1 MPKTEENNLSNSYG
15 IILLAAGQSARLGK
29 PKQLLNYKGKT
40 LLAHS
45 LQIAIETQLQPIVT
59 VLGANLDT
67 LKQSIEPTNTNIVI
81 NQEWSEGMASSI
93 RCGIEELLK
102 IAPSIAGVI
111 IMVCDQP
118 YVTAK
123 LLTDLVEK
131 HEDSS
136 KPIIASRYNNNI
148 GTPALF
154 DKTIFALLLSLK
166 GDSGAK
172 KIMKSNPDWVETVNF
187 PFGEIDI
194 DTSLDYELLMKDF
207 KNN

>member
-1 MPKTEENNLSNSYG
+1 MPKTEENNLLNSYG

-59 VLGANLDT
+59 VLGANLDI
-67 LKQSIEPTNTNIVI
+67 LKESIEPINTTLVI

-136 KPIIASRYNNNI
+136 KPIISSRYNNNI

>member
-1 MPKTEENNLSNSYG
+1 MSKTEENSLLNSYG

-67 LKQSIEPTNTNIVI
+67 LKQSIEPINTTIVI

-93 RCGIEELLK
+93 RCGIEELVK
-102 IAPSIAGVI
+102 IAPSIAGII

-131 HEDSS
+131 YKYSL
-136 KPIIASRYNNNI
+136 KPIIASSYNNNI

>member
-1 MPKTEENNLSNSYG
+1 MPTTEEKSFLNSYG

-40 LLAHS
+40 LLEHS
-45 LQIAIETQLQPIVT
+45 LQVAIDTQLQPIVT
-59 VLGANLDT
+59 VLGSNADLLKKSVEHFDT
-67 LKQSIEPTNTNIVI
+67 KVI
-81 NQEWSEGMASSI
+81 INDQWSEGMASSI
-93 RCGIEELLK
+93 RCGIEELIK
-102 IAPSIAGVI
+102 ITPTIAGVI

-131 HEDSS
+131 HEHSS
-136 KPIIASRYNNNI
+136 KPIVASSYKNNI

-172 KIMKSNPDWVETVNF
+172 KIMKSNPDWVEPVNF
-187 PFGEIDI
+187 LFGEIDI
-194 DTSLDYELLMKDF
+194 DTTEDYDLLIK
-207 KNN
+207 KSKI

>member
-111 IMVCDQP
+111 ILVCDQP

>member
-1 MPKTEENNLSNSYG
+1 MPNTEENNLSNSYG

-102 IAPSIAGVI
+102 IAPSRAGVI

>member
-1 MPKTEENNLSNSYG
+1 MPTTEENSLLNSYG

-40 LLAHS
+40 FLEHS
-45 LQIAIETQLQPIVT
+45 LQVAIETQLQPIVT
-59 VLGANLDT
+59 VLGANADL
-67 LKQSIEPTNTNIVI
+67 LKKSIEQFSTKVVI
-81 NQEWSEGMASSI
+81 NQQWSEGMASSI
-93 RCGIEELLK
+93 RCGMEEL
-102 IAPSIAGVI
+102 IRINPTIAGVI

-131 HEDSS
+131 YKYSL
-136 KPIIASRYNNNI
+136 KPIIASSYKNNI

-172 KIMKSNPDWVETVNF
+172 KIMKSNPDWVETVSF
-187 PFGEIDI
+187 LFGEIDI
-194 DTSLDYELLMKDF
+194 DTTGDYDLLIKGSKF
-207 KNN
+207 

>member
-1 MPKTEENNLSNSYG
+1 MPPTEKNSLLNSYG

-40 LLAHS
+40 LLEHS
-45 LQIAIETQLQPIVT
+45 LQVAIETQLQPIVT
-59 VLGANLDT
+59 VLGANADL
-67 LKQSIEPTNTNIVI
+67 LKKSIEQFSTKVVI
-81 NQEWSEGMASSI
+81 NQQWSEGMASSI
-93 RCGIEELLK
+93 RCGMEELIK
-102 IAPSIAGVI
+102 ITPTIAGVI

-131 HEDSS
+131 YKYSL
-136 KPIIASRYNNNI
+136 KPIIASSYNNNI

-172 KIMKSNPDWVETVNF
+172 KIMKSNPDWVETVHF
-187 PFGEIDI
+187 LFGEIDI
-194 DTSLDYELLMKDF
+194 DTTGDYDLLIKGS
-207 KNN
+207 KL

>member
-1 MPKTEENNLSNSYG
+1 MPTTEEKSFLNSYG

-40 LLAHS
+40 LLEHS
-45 LQIAIETQLQPIVT
+45 LQVAIDTQLKPIVT
-59 VLGANLDT
+59 VLGSNADLLKKSVEHFDT
-67 LKQSIEPTNTNIVI
+67 KVVV
-81 NQEWSEGMASSI
+81 NQQWSEGMASSI
-93 RCGIEELLK
+93 RCGIEELIK
-102 IAPSIAGVI
+102 ITPTISGVI

-131 HEDSS
+131 HEHSS
-136 KPIIASRYNNNI
+136 KPIVASSYKNNI

-172 KIMKSNPDWVETVNF
+172 KIMKSNPDWVEPVNF
-187 PFGEIDI
+187 LFGEIDI
-194 DTSLDYELLMKDF
+194 DTTEDYDLLIK
-207 KNN
+207 KSKI

>member
-1 MPKTEENNLSNSYG
+1 MPKTEENSLLNSYG

-67 LKQSIEPTNTNIVI
+67 LKQSIEPTKTNIVI

-172 KIMKSNPDWVETVNF
+172 KIMKSNPDWVDTVNF

>member
-1 MPKTEENNLSNSYG
+1 MPKTEENSLLNSYG

-59 VLGANLDT
+59 VLGANLDI
-67 LKQSIEPTNTNIVI
+67 LKESIELINTTIVI

-93 RCGIEELLK
+93 RCGMEELLK

-136 KPIIASRYNNNI
+136 QPIIASRYNNNI

-172 KIMKSNPDWVETVNF
+172 KIMKSNPDWVETVDF

-194 DTSLDYELLMKDF
+194 DTTLDYELLMKDF

>member
-1 MPKTEENNLSNSYG
+1 MPPTEKNSLLNSYG

-40 LLAHS
+40 LLEHS
-45 LQIAIETQLQPIVT
+45 LLVAIETQLQPIIT
-59 VLGANLDT
+59 VLGANADL
-67 LKQSIEPTNTNIVI
+67 LKKSIEHFSTKVVI
-81 NQEWSEGMASSI
+81 NQQWSEGMASSI
-93 RCGIEELLK
+93 RCGMEEL
-102 IAPSIAGVI
+102 IRINPTIAGVI

-118 YVTAK
+118 YVTPK

-131 HEDSS
+131 YKYSS
-136 KPIIASRYNNNI
+136 KPIIASSYKNNI

-172 KIMKSNPDWVETVNF
+172 K
-187 PFGEIDI
+187 
-194 DTSLDYELLMKDF
+194 L
-207 KNN
+207 

>member
-1 MPKTEENNLSNSYG
+1 MPKTEENSLLNSYG

-59 VLGANLDT
+59 VLGANLDI
-67 LKQSIEPTNTNIVI
+67 LKESIEPTNTTIVI

-93 RCGIEELLK
+93 RCGMEELVK

>member
-1 MPKTEENNLSNSYG
+1 MPTTEENSLLNSYG

-29 PKQLLNYKGKT
+29 PKQLLKYKGNT

-45 LQIAIETQLQPIVT
+45 LQIAIETQLQPIIT
-59 VLGANLDT
+59 VLGANLDV
-67 LKQSIEPTNTNIVI
+67 LKESIPPLNTTIII
-81 NQEWSEGMASSI
+81 NQAWSEGMASSI
-93 RCGIEELLK
+93 RCGMEELGK
-102 IAPSIAGVI
+102 IAPATAGVI

-118 YVTAK
+118 YVTPK

-131 HEDSS
+131 HQHSS
-136 KPIIASRYNNNI
+136 KPIIASIYNNNI

-194 DTSLDYELLMKDF
+194 DTTEDYALLMKESEI
-207 KNN
+207 

>member
-1 MPKTEENNLSNSYG
+1 MPTTEENSLLNSYG

-40 LLAHS
+40 LLEHS
-45 LQIAIETQLQPIVT
+45 LQVAIETQLQPIIT
-59 VLGANLDT
+59 VLGANADL
-67 LKQSIEPTNTNIVI
+67 LKKSIDHFNTKVVI
-81 NQEWSEGMASSI
+81 NQQWSEGMASSI
-93 RCGIEELLK
+93 RCGMEELIK
-102 IAPSIAGVI
+102 ITPTIAGVI

-123 LLTDLVEK
+123 LLIDLVEK
-131 HEDSS
+131 YKYSL
-136 KPIIASRYNNNI
+136 KPIIASSYNNNI

-154 DKTIFALLLSLK
+154 DKTIFALLFSLK

-187 PFGEIDI
+187 LFGEIDI
-194 DTSLDYELLMKDF
+194 DTTGDYDLLIKGSKF
-207 KNN
+207 

>member
-1 MPKTEENNLSNSYG
+1 MPKTEENSLLNSYG

-59 VLGANLDT
+59 VLGANLDI
-67 LKQSIEPTNTNIVI
+67 LKESIEPTNTTIVI

-93 RCGIEELLK
+93 RCGMEELVK

-136 KPIIASRYNNNI
+136 QPIIASRYNNHM

-172 KIMKSNPDWVETVNF
+172 KIMKSNLDWVETVDF

-207 KNN
+207 KNK

>member
-1 MPKTEENNLSNSYG
+1 MPKTEENNLLNSYG

-59 VLGANLDT
+59 VLGANLDI
-67 LKQSIEPTNTNIVI
+67 LKESIEPINTTLVI

-93 RCGIEELLK
+93 RCRMEELLK

-136 KPIIASRYNNNI
+136 KPIISSRYNNNI

>member
-1 MPKTEENNLSNSYG
+1 MPNTEENNLSNSYG

-172 KIMKSNPDWVETVNF
+172 KIMKSNPDWLETVNF

>member
-1 MPKTEENNLSNSYG
+1 MPTTEENSLLISYG

-29 PKQLLNYKGKT
+29 PKQLLKYKGKT
-40 LLAHS
+40 LLEHS
-45 LQIAIETQLQPIVT
+45 LQIAIETKLQPIVT
-59 VLGANLDT
+59 VLGANADL
-67 LKQSIEPTNTNIVI
+67 LKKSIEPSNTEIVI
-81 NQEWSEGMASSI
+81 NQAWSEGMASSI
-93 RCGIEELLK
+93 RCGMEEL
-102 IAPSIAGVI
+102 IRINPTIAGII

-118 YVTAK
+118 YVTVK

-131 HEDSS
+131 HEHSS
-136 KPIIASRYNNNI
+136 KPIIASSYKNNI

-172 KIMKSNPDWVETVNF
+172 KIMKSNPDWVEKVNF

-194 DTSLDYELLMKDF
+194 DTTGDYDLLIKES
-207 KNN
+207 KI

>member
-1 MPKTEENNLSNSYG
+1 MPKTEENSLLNSYG

>member
-1 MPKTEENNLSNSYG
+1 MPNTEENNLSNSYG

-93 RCGIEELLK
+93 RCGIEELVK

>member
-1 MPKTEENNLSNSYG
+1 MPKTEENSLLNSYG

-93 RCGIEELLK
+93 RCGMEELLK
-102 IAPSIAGVI
+102 ITPSIAGVI

-131 HEDSS
+131 HKDSS

>member
-1 MPKTEENNLSNSYG
+1 MPTTEENSLLNSYG

-40 LLAHS
+40 LLEHS
-45 LQIAIETQLQPIVT
+45 LQVAIETQLQPIIT
-59 VLGANLDT
+59 VLGANADL
-67 LKQSIEPTNTNIVI
+67 LKKSIDHFNTKVVI
-81 NQEWSEGMASSI
+81 NQQWSEGMASSI
-93 RCGIEELLK
+93 RCGMEELIK
-102 IAPSIAGVI
+102 ITPTIAGVI

-123 LLTDLVEK
+123 LLIDLVEK
-131 HEDSS
+131 YKYSL
-136 KPIIASRYNNNI
+136 KPIIASSYKNNI

-154 DKTIFALLLSLK
+154 DKTIFALLFSLK

-187 PFGEIDI
+187 LFGEIDI
-194 DTSLDYELLMKDF
+194 DTTGDYDLLIKGSKF
-207 KNN
+207 

>member
-1 MPKTEENNLSNSYG
+1 MSPTEENSLLNSYG

-40 LLAHS
+40 LLEHS
-45 LQIAIETQLQPIVT
+45 LQVAIETELQPIVT
-59 VLGANLDT
+59 VLGSSADL
-67 LKQSIEPTNTNIVI
+67 LKKSIEQFSTKVVI
-81 NQEWSEGMASSI
+81 NQQWSEGMASSI
-93 RCGIEELLK
+93 RCGMEELIK
-102 IAPSIAGVI
+102 ITPTIAGVI

-131 HEDSS
+131 YKYSL
-136 KPIIASRYNNNI
+136 KPIIASSYKNNI

-172 KIMKSNPDWVETVNF
+172 KIMKSNPDWVETVSF
-187 PFGEIDI
+187 LFGEIDI
-194 DTSLDYELLMKDF
+194 DTKGDYDLLIKGSKF
-207 KNN
+207 

>member
-1 MPKTEENNLSNSYG
+1 MPTTEENSLLNSYG

-29 PKQLLNYKGKT
+29 PKQLLKYKGKT
-40 LLAHS
+40 LLEHS
-45 LQIAIETQLQPIVT
+45 LQIANETQLKPIVT
-59 VLGANLDT
+59 VLGANLDL
-67 LKQSIEPTNTNIVI
+67 LKETIQPINTNIVI
-81 NQEWSEGMASSI
+81 NQQWSEGMASSI
-93 RCGIEELLK
+93 RCGMEEF
-102 IAPSIAGVI
+102 IRISPTIAGVI

-118 YVTAK
+118 YVTPK

-131 HEDSS
+131 HAHSS
-136 KPIIASRYNNNI
+136 KPIIASIYNSNI

-172 KIMKSNPDWVETVNF
+172 KIMKSNPDWVETVDF

-194 DTSLDYELLMKDF
+194 DTNLDYDLLMKET
-207 KNN
+207 KI

>member
-1 MPKTEENNLSNSYG
+1 MPPTEENSLLNSYG

-40 LLAHS
+40 LLEHS
-45 LQIAIETQLQPIVT
+45 LQVAIETQLQPIIT
-59 VLGANLDT
+59 VLGANADL
-67 LKQSIEPTNTNIVI
+67 LKKSIEHFSTKVVI
-81 NQEWSEGMASSI
+81 NQQWSEGMASSI
-93 RCGIEELLK
+93 RCGMEEL
-102 IAPSIAGVI
+102 IRINPTIAGVI

-131 HEDSS
+131 YKYSL
-136 KPIIASRYNNNI
+136 KPIIASSYKNNI

-172 KIMKSNPDWVETVNF
+172 KIMKSNPDWVETVSF
-187 PFGEIDI
+187 LFGEIDI
-194 DTSLDYELLMKDF
+194 DTTGDYDLLIKGSKF
-207 KNN
+207 

>member
-1 MPKTEENNLSNSYG
+1 MPKTEENSLLNSYG

-59 VLGANLDT
+59 VLGANLDI
-67 LKQSIEPTNTNIVI
+67 LKESIELINTTIVI

-93 RCGIEELLK
+93 RCGMEELLK

>member
-1 MPKTEENNLSNSYG
+1 MPPTEENSLLNSYG

-40 LLAHS
+40 LLELS
-45 LQIAIETQLQPIVT
+45 LQVAIETQLQPIVT
-59 VLGANLDT
+59 VLGANADL
-67 LKQSIEPTNTNIVI
+67 LKKSIDHLNTKVVI
-81 NQEWSEGMASSI
+81 NQQWSEGMASSI
-93 RCGIEELLK
+93 RCGMEELVR
-102 IAPSIAGVI
+102 INPTIAGII

-123 LLTDLVEK
+123 LLTDLIEK
-131 HEDSS
+131 HEHSS
-136 KPIIASRYNNNI
+136 KPIIASSYKNNI

-187 PFGEIDI
+187 LFGEIDI
-194 DTSLDYELLMKDF
+194 DTTGDYDLLIKES
-207 KNN
+207 KI

>member
-102 IAPSIAGVI
+102 IEPSIAGVI

>member
-1 MPKTEENNLSNSYG
+1 MPKTEENSLLNSYG

-102 IAPSIAGVI
+102 IAPSIAGII

-131 HEDSS
+131 HKDSS
-136 KPIIASRYNNNI
+136 KQIIASRYNNNI

>member
-1 MPKTEENNLSNSYG
+1 MPPTEENSLLNSYG

-40 LLAHS
+40 LLEHS
-45 LQIAIETQLQPIVT
+45 LQVAIETELQPIVT
-59 VLGANLDT
+59 VLGSSADL
-67 LKQSIEPTNTNIVI
+67 LKKSIEQFSTKVVI
-81 NQEWSEGMASSI
+81 NEQWSEGMASSI
-93 RCGIEELLK
+93 RCGMEELIK
-102 IAPSIAGVI
+102 ITPTIAGVI

-123 LLTDLVEK
+123 LLTDLIEK
-131 HEDSS
+131 YKYSL
-136 KPIIASRYNNNI
+136 KPIIASSYKNNI

-172 KIMKSNPDWVETVNF
+172 KIMKSNPDWVETVSF
-187 PFGEIDI
+187 LF
-194 DTSLDYELLMKDF
+194 
-207 KNN
+207 

>member
-1 MPKTEENNLSNSYG
+1 MPKTEENSLLNSYG

-67 LKQSIEPTNTNIVI
+67 LKQSIEPTNTIIVI

-102 IAPSIAGVI
+102 IVPSIAGVI

-136 KPIIASRYNNNI
+136 KPIISSRYNNNI

>member
-1 MPKTEENNLSNSYG
+1 MPKTEENSLLNSYG

-93 RCGIEELLK
+93 RCGMEELLK

>member
-1 MPKTEENNLSNSYG
+1 MPKTEENSLLNSYG

-40 LLAHS
+40 LIAHS

-59 VLGANLDT
+59 VLGANLDI
-67 LKQSIEPTNTNIVI
+67 LKESIEPINTTLVI

-93 RCGIEELLK
+93 RCGMEELVK
-102 IAPSIAGVI
+102 IAPSMAGVI

-136 KPIIASRYNNNI
+136 QPIIASRYNNNM

-172 KIMKSNPDWVETVNF
+172 KIMKSNPDWVETVDF

>member
-1 MPKTEENNLSNSYG
+1 MPKTEENSLLNSYG

-59 VLGANLDT
+59 VLGANLDI
-67 LKQSIEPTNTNIVI
+67 LKESIEPINTTLVI

-93 RCGIEELLK
+93 RCGMEELVK
-102 IAPSIAGVI
+102 IAPSMAGVI

-136 KPIIASRYNNNI
+136 QPIIASRYNNNM

-172 KIMKSNPDWVETVNF
+172 KIMKSNPDWVETVDF

>member
-1 MPKTEENNLSNSYG
+1 MSKTEENSLLNSYG

>member
-172 KIMKSNPDWVETVNF
+172 KIMKSNPDWLETVNF